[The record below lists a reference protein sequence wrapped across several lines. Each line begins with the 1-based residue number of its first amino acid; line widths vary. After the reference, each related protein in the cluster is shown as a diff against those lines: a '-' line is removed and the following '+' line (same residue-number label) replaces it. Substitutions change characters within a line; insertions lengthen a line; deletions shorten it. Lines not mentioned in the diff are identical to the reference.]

1 MVGPRYGRKWRGFPW
16 THWEETVKIPTIA
29 NLRTLIERYDQTS
42 TLTFPPTL
50 MKQEMIELAMVTL
63 DEHSPRLD
71 YQQVMDAFRVFL
83 TANAVDISHQPPHFG
98 NVPQGRVFASNKL
111 ITSDQLELTCI
122 REAQTAIQRF
132 LRAVYR
138 QSWQLYDDCLPYF
151 PARPLSGGHV
161 IDSDTALQ
169 SLLGPLRNTAIS
181 WLIVDVRPSPDGD
194 EQYAFSKSG
203 QNFPYR
209 GRGPVWKENS
219 CALDCIIVA
228 ARLLNLGRT
237 VDDKG
242 NQRRSEW
249 GAILPPLTR
258 HFIEL
263 VARPWERLDDI
274 TSQHYRWNF
283 LTRFLEMFNNPKSSS
298 PAQIGDFL
306 PAISIWQ
313 LSTAGMLQTSFS
325 TYAYTSCSNCHA
337 ESPNTTMPA
346 TTHSTI
352 SLIQMKD
359 TVKEKIRE
367 GPSMSDLLNSFFGA
381 YAHQRNCTHCNSR
394 GTVRAW
400 RAVHGDLPA
409 RLAILPDHSYRDVVG
424 ATSPSIKISYSDITG
439 ASNEANYRWLG
450 GIYQAGNHYRL
461 YWIDCGPNEQ
471 DNDFLMVYD
480 GMNLKGSIIGGV
492 IPGDLNAKVPP
503 YWSKG
508 ADILFYER
516 VEPSIT
522 TLQYAAEAIKRGV
535 DFAVTGELNPSQTA
549 QSNPDQPVQIEGPQP
564 VGSRSKRKRSDE
576 ETTSKKVRRT

>member
-16 THWEETVKIPTIA
+16 AHWEKTVKIPTIA

-42 TLTFPPTL
+42 TLAFPPTL
-50 MKQEMIELAMVTL
+50 MKHEMIELAMVTL
-63 DEHSPRLD
+63 DEHSPSLN

-83 TANAVDISHQPPHFG
+83 TANVVEISHQPPHFG
-98 NVPQGRVFASNKL
+98 NVPQGRVFAPNKP
-111 ITSDQLELTCI
+111 ITSNQLELRCI

-132 LRAVYR
+132 LRAVYH
-138 QSWQLYDDCLPYF
+138 QSWQLYENCLPYF
-151 PARPLSGGHV
+151 PAQPLSGGHI

-169 SLLGPLRNTAIS
+169 RLLGSLRNPEISLLF
-181 WLIVDVRPSPDGD
+181 VDVRPSPDGD
-194 EQYAFSKSG
+194 VQYAFSKSG
-203 QNFPYR
+203 QTFPCR

-237 VDDKG
+237 VADKG
-242 NQRRSEW
+242 TQRRSEW
-249 GAILPPLTR
+249 AATLPLLVR
-258 HFIEL
+258 HFTGLI
-263 VARPWERLDDI
+263 AHPWEWLDDT
-274 TSQHYRWNF
+274 TSQQYRWKF
-283 LTRFLEMFNNPKSSS
+283 LTQFLEMFNNPNSSS

-325 TYAYTSCSNCHA
+325 TYAYTSCSDCHT
-337 ESPNTTMPA
+337 EGPNTTIAA
-346 TTHSTI
+346 TTHRTI
-352 SLIQMKD
+352 PLVQMND
-359 TVKEKIRE
+359 TVKKKIGER
-367 GPSMSDLLNSFFGA
+367 PSMSDLLNLFFGA
-381 YAHQRNCTHCNSR
+381 YPQRNNCIHCSSR
-394 GTVRAW
+394 GTVRGW

-409 RLAILPDHSYRDVVG
+409 RLAILPDRSYRDVVG
-424 ATSPSIKISYSDITG
+424 ATSPSIKIRYSDTMG
-439 ASNEANYRWLG
+439 ASNEVNYRWLG

-471 DNDFLMVYD
+471 DNGLLRVYD

-492 IPGDLNAKVPP
+492 TPGELNAKVPP

-522 TLQYAAEAIKRGV
+522 MLQYAAEAIKRGV
-535 DFAVTGELNPSQTA
+535 DFVVTEELKPSQTA

-564 VGSRSKRKRSDE
+564 VESRSKRKRSDE
-576 ETTSKKVRRT
+576 ETTSKRVRRT

>member
-16 THWEETVKIPTIA
+16 AHWEETVKIPTIA

-42 TLTFPPTL
+42 TLAFPPTL

-63 DEHSPRLD
+63 DEHSPRLN
-71 YQQVMDAFRVFL
+71 YQQVMDAFKVFL
-83 TANAVDISHQPPHFG
+83 TANVVEISHQPPHFG
-98 NVPQGRVFASNKL
+98 NPPQGRVFASDKL
-111 ITSDQLELTCI
+111 ITSNQLELRCI

-132 LRAVYR
+132 LRAVYH
-138 QSWQLYDDCLPYF
+138 QSWQLYHDCLPYF
-151 PARPLSGGHV
+151 PAQPLSGGHI

-169 SLLGPLRNTAIS
+169 SLLDPLRNAEIS
-181 WLIVDVRPSPDGD
+181 WLFVDVRPSQDGD
-194 EQYAFSKSG
+194 VQYAFSKSG
-203 QNFPYR
+203 QVFPCR

-237 VDDKG
+237 ISDKG
-242 NQRRSEW
+242 DQRRSEW
-249 GAILPPLTR
+249 GATLPPLVR
-258 HFIEL
+258 HFIGL
-263 VARPWERLDDI
+263 VAQPWERLDD
-274 TSQHYRWNF
+274 TLSQRYRWKF
-283 LTRFLEMFNNPKSSS
+283 LTQFLEIFNNPNSSS
-298 PAQIGDFL
+298 PAQIGSFL

-313 LSTAGMLQTSFS
+313 LSTAGVLQTSFS
-325 TYAYTSCSNCHA
+325 TYAYMSCSNCHTEGPDTA
-337 ESPNTTMPA
+337 IAA
-346 TTHSTI
+346 TTHPTI
-352 SLIQMKD
+352 PLIQMKD
-359 TVKEKIRE
+359 TVKAKMGER
-367 GPSMSDLLNSFFGA
+367 PSMSDLLNLFFGA
-381 YAHQRNCTHCNSR
+381 YPQQKKCMHCNSR
-394 GTVRAW
+394 GTLRAW

-424 ATSPSIKISYSDITG
+424 ATSPSIKIRYSDTVG
-439 ASNEANYRWLG
+439 ASNEVNYRWLG

-461 YWIDCGPNEQ
+461 YWIDGGPNEQ
-471 DNDFLMVYD
+471 DNGFLRVYD

-516 VEPSIT
+516 VELSIT

-535 DFAVTGELNPSQTA
+535 DLAVTEELKPSQTA
-549 QSNPDQPVQIEGPQP
+549 PSNPDQQVQFEGSKPVE
-564 VGSRSKRKRSDE
+564 SRSSRKRSND